1 MEAESHDNDLRRLSM
16 RGGKGDAMSG
26 ARQWLASQ
34 RSVGWTARCP
44 LIVRENFDE
53 RGMDRKN

>member
-1 MEAESHDNDLRRLSM
+1 M